1 MPPNI
6 NILTPVSKT
15 QYLKPKRL
23 KPLMPKS
30 LKKQIVATIRFNSTE
45 QTKSTGKELDPYAE
59 LEQDLMVSE
68 R

>member
-1 MPPNI
+1 
-6 NILTPVSKT
+6 
-15 QYLKPKRL
+15 
-23 KPLMPKS
+23 MPKS
-30 LKKQIVATIRFNSTE
+30 IKKQIVATIRFNSTE